1 MQTVDF
7 KHFKL
12 EKGDRVLDLGCG
24 EGRHVISA
32 YLEGE
37 VEAIGVDL
45 CLDDL
50 KTTQEKAEP
59 FLDADNREKTFGL
72 ASANALAL
80 PFADNTF
87 DKVICSEVLEHIPD
101 FEGALAEV
109 ERILKPGGLFCASVP
124 RFWPE
129 WVCWHY
135 SDEYHENEGGH
146 VRIFLEKQLRR
157 KIEGLGFNFYH
168 RHWAHALHSPYWWM
182 QCMDWDNKEDNRWVN
197 SYHKLLV
204 WDMMERPWVTRTA
217 EKMLNPAMGKSVVM
231 YFEKAAA

>member
-12 EKGDRVLDLGCG
+12 EKGDVVLDLGCG

-32 YLEGE
+32 YLEE
-37 VEAIGVDL
+37 DVTSIGVDL

-50 KTTQEKAEP
+50 KTTAEKFEPFEDKGNQEKVFA
-59 FLDADNREKTFGL
+59 LSC
-72 ASANALAL
+72 ASALQL

-101 FEGALAEV
+101 YEAALKEV
-109 ERILKPGGLFCASVP
+109 HRVLKPGGLFCASVP

-129 WVCWHY
+129 WICWYY

-146 VRIFLEKQLRR
+146 LRIFLETQLRR
-157 KIEGLGFNFYH
+157 KIESEGFTFYH
-168 RHWAHALHSPYWWM
+168 KHWAHALHSLYWWL
-182 QCMDWDNKEDNRWVN
+182 QCRNWKRKEDDKMVKA
-197 SYHKLLV
+197 YHKLLV
-204 WDMMERPWVTRTA
+204 WDMMEQPVVTRIT
-217 EKMLNPAMGKSVVM
+217 EKMLNPIMGKSIVM
-231 YFEKAAA
+231 YFAKPE